1 MSSFYAAK
9 GQDTTNVDHTNDHDA
24 DPKQGPQST
33 AANTLQVFTLMTPK
47 SEPPSHPYIHTLG
60 FFPCWILVAFRIPS
74 LLIFVGTKLPLKV
87 NLLGTR
93 LCKHGVAL
101 ALFLWPKAA
110 CFPVPSITGRASMR
124 QHPDPAP
131 RNGTDGKG
139 ISMALWIQSVMSM
152 VGLRGNF
159 QFLYGQPLMPVLTSL
174 GHC

>member
-1 MSSFYAAK
+1 
-9 GQDTTNVDHTNDHDA
+9 
-24 DPKQGPQST
+24 
-33 AANTLQVFTLMTPK
+33 
-47 SEPPSHPYIHTLG
+47 
-60 FFPCWILVAFRIPS
+60 
-74 LLIFVGTKLPLKV
+74 
-87 NLLGTR
+87 
-93 LCKHGVAL
+93 
-101 ALFLWPKAA
+101 
-110 CFPVPSITGRASMR
+110 MR